1 MAAFL
6 ELNKCPVC
14 GKEFVPAPQHQYK
27 MERGKKLVC
36 SYSCETISIREW
48 NEKKKKSKE
57 RQKNERES
65 N

>member
-27 MERGKKLVC
+27 MEGGKKIGLFLFMRDDKHTGM
-36 SYSCETISIREW
+36 ERKK
-48 NEKKKKSKE
+48 EKIKGATEK
-57 RQKNERES
+57 
-65 N
+65 